1 LAPTVEVKVEQQS
14 KPNQDN
20 GRGKRL
26 RTATRW
32 LALVVGVALV
42 LPWWAVEV
50 PLASFSPLVAAC
62 SVLATRTVGFVVLLG
77 VPVLLL
83 VLLSPRWFCRHAC
96 PVGLLLELQGKLR
109 PKAALRWLH
118 WPFICRLLAVLTLGG
133 ACAGYPLFIWLDPLA
148 IFSGFFSAWRQPLT
162 VASACAGLAL
172 PAVLLVELFL
182 PKVWCSRLCP
192 LGGLQELLALGGR
205 RLRQFI
211 RREHPDHEHPA
222 RLGRRSFLVA
232 CIGAAAGAATR
243 AARGQTPPLR
253 PPGAL
258 DETRFTGVCV
268 RCGSC
273 VRVCPSRIL
282 RPDLGEHGLAGLLA
296 PVVRFTEGYCR
307 ENCNRCN
314 MVCPSGAI
322 TRLSLAE
329 KRLRVI
335 GPALVDL
342 DICLLA
348 NGQECTTCI
357 RACPYEALT
366 IQETAGGLS
375 AKPFLDLAKCTGCG
389 ACELACPTSPRPAIV
404 VVPKPGVLKPA

>member
-1 LAPTVEVKVEQQS
+1 MA
-14 KPNQDN
+14 
-20 GRGKRL
+20 G
-26 RTATRW
+26 RW
-32 LALVVGVALV
+32 LALAVSVALV
-42 LPWWAVEV
+42 LPWWTVEI
-50 PLASFSPLVAAC
+50 PLASFSPLVAVC
-62 SVLATRTVGFVVLLG
+62 SALATRTIGFVVLLG
-77 VPVLLL
+77 VPVLVL

-118 WPFICRLLAVLTLGG
+118 WPFICRLLAVLTIGG

-148 IFSGFFSAWRQPLT
+148 IFNGFFSAWRLPLT

-172 PAVLLVELFL
+172 PAVLLVDLLL

-192 LGGLQELLALGGR
+192 LGGLQELLVLGGR
-205 RLRQFI
+205 RIRQLV

-243 AARGQTPPLR
+243 AARGGTPPLR
-253 PPGAL
+253 PPGAV

-282 RPDLGEHGLAGLLA
+282 RPDLGEHGLAGLFA

-307 ENCNRCN
+307 ENCHRCN

-322 TRLSLAE
+322 ARLSLDE
-329 KRLRVI
+329 KRRRVI

-342 DICLLA
+342 DLCLLA

-375 AKPFLDLAKCTGCG
+375 VKPFLDLAKCTGCG
-389 ACELACPTSPRPAIV
+389 ACELACPTTPRPAIFV
-404 VVPKPGVLKPA
+404 LPKPGVLKPS